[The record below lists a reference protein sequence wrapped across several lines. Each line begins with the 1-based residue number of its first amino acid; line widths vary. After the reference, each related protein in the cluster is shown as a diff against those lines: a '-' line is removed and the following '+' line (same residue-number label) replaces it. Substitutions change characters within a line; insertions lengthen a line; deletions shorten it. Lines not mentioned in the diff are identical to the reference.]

1 MYHFKIIDDN
11 GDITHMFAKSRSEA
25 IKLYCDLKGCSE
37 EYIKNHCI
45 VKRGDNNDKDRER

>member
-25 IKLYCDLKGCSE
+25 IKLYCGLKGCSE
-37 EYIKNHCI
+37 EYIKKHCI
-45 VKRGDNNDKDRER
+45 VKRGEMDEG

>member
-25 IKLYCDLKGCSE
+25 IAIYCREKGCSE
-37 EYIKNHCI
+37 EYVRTHCI
-45 VKRGDNNDKDRER
+45 VRKGGD